1 MKEKWEERERGKDC
15 ELFGCIQNCIIDVL
29 KFKYYCVI
37 NELEIGFVEVCVL
50 VYNIN
55 GEFEIV

>member
-1 MKEKWEERERGKDC
+1 M
-15 ELFGCIQNCIIDVL
+15 IDVL

-37 NELEIGFVEVCVL
+37 NEFENGFVEVCVL

-55 GEFEIV
+55 GKFEII